1 MGRLPIAVV
10 GLGFGARIIELLRA
24 PPASELFEVT
34 AVCDV
39 DDYRVAEV
47 AAQTGVRACHSV
59 DEVLA
64 DPDLAAVGLFTGPSG
79 RARLVRQVIRA
90 GRHVLTTKPF
100 ELDADEACDVLAEA
114 RALDRAVHLNS
125 PAPLLPP
132 DLRQIERWREEHNLG
147 TAVAGR
153 AEVSTSYFEDA
164 DGSWYDDADL
174 CPVAPVLRLG
184 IYLINDLVRLLGP
197 ASAVQ
202 VTSSRLRTG
211 RPTPDN
217 AQLSIQFENG
227 ALGNVF
233 ATFCLDDGHRFDSL
247 LTMNYMGGTI
257 SRRSRVASPV
267 GRTRLHLVAGAQLGG
282 SNTASASTEGGSGD
296 YQWDAFHRAVLGEQM
311 PVEATHRQ
319 IVAGVRIVEAMARAE
334 RSGCT
339 EPVLPA

>member
-10 GLGFGARIIELLRA
+10 GLGFGARIVELLRA
-24 PPASELFEVT
+24 SPASELFEVT
-34 AVCDV
+34 AVCDL

-47 AAQTGVRACHSV
+47 AAQTGVRACHSI
-59 DEVLA
+59 DEVLT
-64 DPDLAAVGLFTGPSG
+64 DPDIAAVGLFTEPAG

-100 ELDADEACDVLAEA
+100 ELDADEARDVLAEA
-114 RALDRAVHLNS
+114 RLLDRAVHLNS
-125 PAPLLPP
+125 PAPVLPP
-132 DLRQIERWREEHNLG
+132 DLRLIERWREEHKLG
-147 TAVAGR
+147 PAVAGR
-153 AEVSTSYFEDA
+153 AEVATSLFEEA

-197 ASAVQ
+197 AAAVQ
-202 VTSSRLRTG
+202 VTSSRLRTD
-211 RPTPDN
+211 RPTADN

-227 ALGNVF
+227 AVGSVF
-233 ATFCLDDGHRFDSL
+233 ATFCVDDGHRSDSM
-247 LTMNYMGGTI
+247 LTVNYMGGTI
-257 SRRSRVASPV
+257 SRRSRVVSPV

-282 SNTASASTEGGSGD
+282 SNTASASTDGGSGD
-296 YQWDAFHRAVLGEQM
+296 YQWETFHRAILGERM
-311 PVEATHRQ
+311 PDEATHRQ

-339 EPVLPA
+339 EPVLPS